1 MLNSALVLLIV
12 EVDACVDPIFQCFE
26 LPIFGLDNLL
36 LLHDHVGPN
45 LQLQKKREQQ
55 EKRKHFYSCT
65 FWIVLYFSAA

>member
-1 MLNSALVLLIV
+1 MLNSALVLLVV

-45 LQLQKKREQQ
+45 LQLQKKESS
-55 EKRKHFYSCT
+55 RKKENIFTHVHSG
-65 FWIVLYFSAA
+65 